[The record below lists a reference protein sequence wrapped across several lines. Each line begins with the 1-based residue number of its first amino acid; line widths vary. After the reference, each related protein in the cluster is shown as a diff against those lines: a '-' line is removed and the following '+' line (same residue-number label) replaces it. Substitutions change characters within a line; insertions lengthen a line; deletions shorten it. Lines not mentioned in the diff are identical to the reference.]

1 MPTADGQCTIE
12 IDILDQSGVSSMYDF
27 YAAAVAVQWICVMDD
42 SQGTAFLS
50 GKTS

>member
-1 MPTADGQCTIE
+1 
-12 IDILDQSGVSSMYDF
+12 MYDF

-50 GKTS
+50 SQGTAFLSGKTP